1 MVILVHRMAAISRG
15 LPARRVVSLKIQIP
29 LGTRRRGEVGQVGHQ
44 VVLIVRP
51 GVKLVLEMM
60 DAGGRSDLMVPLNSP
75 VSGSTTEY
83 ILELLAA
90 STASLQR
97 VASRSCR
104 ARAATCHSLLTYH
117 SPLHLDHLAPEVVG
131 SEERA
136 QHTLR
141 RVDGGELGLGVQ
153 VSAEDLMS
161 VSVRS

>member
-1 MVILVHRMAAISRG
+1 MFVTLHRSQELVSMVILVHGMVAISRG

-29 LGTRRRGEVGQVGHQ
+29 LGTRCRGDVGQVGHQ

-60 DAGGRSDLMVPLNSP
+60 DAGARSDLMVPLSSP

-104 ARAATCHSLLTYH
+104 ARSGGGRSRPSR
-117 SPLHLDHLAPEVVG
+117 SPIPEPMLV
-131 SEERA
+131 
-136 QHTLR
+136 
-141 RVDGGELGLGVQ
+141 LGPNVLSQSG
-153 VSAEDLMS
+153 
-161 VSVRS
+161 

>member
-1 MVILVHRMAAISRG
+1 MFVTLHRSQQLVSMVILVHGMAAISRRFS
-15 LPARRVVSLKIQIP
+15 ARRVVSLKIQIP
-29 LGTRRRGEVGQVGHQ
+29 LGSRRRGDVCQVGHQ

-60 DAGGRSDLMVPLNSP
+60 VAGARSDLMVPLSSP

-104 ARAATCHSLLTYH
+104 ARSAT
-117 SPLHLDHLAPEVVG
+117 
-131 SEERA
+131 
-136 QHTLR
+136 
-141 RVDGGELGLGVQ
+141 
-153 VSAEDLMS
+153 
-161 VSVRS
+161 